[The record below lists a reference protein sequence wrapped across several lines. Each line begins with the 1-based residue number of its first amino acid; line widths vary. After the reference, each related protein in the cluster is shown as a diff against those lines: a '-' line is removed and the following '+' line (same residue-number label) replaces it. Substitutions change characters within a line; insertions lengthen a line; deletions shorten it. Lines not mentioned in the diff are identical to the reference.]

1 MKIKEAL
8 QAEKIKS
15 TENEVSAH
23 SAVTSGVTE
32 ELVGSR
38 ASIRKRGQYRASER
52 GVAWV
57 TEWRK
62 YKGLGKK

>member
-1 MKIKEAL
+1 MKEVFEADKL
-8 QAEKIKS
+8 KS

-32 ELVGSR
+32 ELVGGR
-38 ASIRKRGQYRASER
+38 TSIRKRGQYRAEER
-52 GVAWV
+52 GVKWV

-62 YKGLGKK
+62 YKKLGKK